1 MRTIAGGIGATLD
14 EARKGLP
21 GVVRTYALGV
31 NKESGRLPL
40 AQGVALTAL
49 RQGSVCSLTEN
60 GTIQPFD
67 TNRPFAGF
75 VHTVIEDRGVT
86 MAVLDRRG
94 AVLLRIENLQATSLG
109 SPVYATDATHFSIDE
124 GGALIGQ
131 LLGIESI
138 ERALGI
144 VGFRQAND
152 PRPFSMDGRMNER
165 QR

>member
-14 EARKGLP
+14 EARKGMP
-21 GVVRTYALGV
+21 GAVRTYSLGV
-31 NKESGRLPL
+31 PKESGRLPL

-75 VHTVIEDRGVT
+75 VHSVIQDRDILV
-86 MAVLDRRG
+86 VVDKRG
-94 AVLLRIENLQATSLG
+94 AVLLRVTGLTSDTKIGAPVFATADSAFSLENG
-109 SPVYATDATHFSIDE
+109 V
-124 GGALIGQ
+124 
-131 LLGIESI
+131 LLGELLSIESF
-138 ERALGI
+138 ENSRVI
-144 VGFRQAND
+144 VGFKQAND